1 MEWTVVTALVV
12 IVGLFFAVGKPIWGV
27 LKELQT
33 LRVQTDYQE
42 KTIDNDT
49 ETVKELVKLS
59 QSHENRLANVED
71 DYAEVR
77 AQTSELLKVTQS
89 HESRIT
95 GLEHDINHIKQEQE
109 K

>member
-33 LRVQTDYQE
+33 LRCETDHQE
-42 KTIDNDT
+42 KEIDSDI
-49 ETVKELVKLS
+49 ESIKELVKLS
-59 QSHENRLANVED
+59 QSHENRLADVEE
-71 DYAEVR
+71 DYAEIR
-77 AQTSELLKVTQS
+77 AQTSELLKVTLS

-95 GLEHDINHIKQEQE
+95 SLENKS

>member
-33 LRVQTDYQE
+33 LRCETDHQE
-42 KTIDNDT
+42 KEIDRDI
-49 ETVKELVKLS
+49 ESIKELVKLS
-59 QSHENRLANVED
+59 QSHENRLADVEE
-71 DYAEVR
+71 DYAEIR
-77 AQTSELLKVTQS
+77 AQTSELLKVTLS

-95 GLEHDINHIKQEQE
+95 SLENKS

>member
-12 IVGLFFAVGKPIWGV
+12 IVGLFFTVGKPIWGV

-33 LRVQTDYQE
+33 LRIKTDHQE
-42 KTIDNDT
+42 KEIDRDI
-49 ETVKELVKLS
+49 ESIKELVKLS
-59 QSHENRLANVED
+59 QSHENRLADVEE
-71 DYAEVR
+71 DYAEIR
-77 AQTSELLKVTQS
+77 AQTSELLKVTLS

-95 GLEHDINHIKQEQE
+95 SLENKS

>member
-33 LRVQTDYQE
+33 LRCETDNQE
-42 KTIDNDT
+42 KEIDRDI
-49 ETVKELVKLS
+49 ESIKELVKLS
-59 QSHENRLANVED
+59 QSHENRLADVEK
-71 DYAEVR
+71 DYAEIR
-77 AQTSELLKVTQS
+77 AQTSELLKVTLS

-95 GLEHDINHIKQEQE
+95 SLESKSKDKE
-109 K
+109 

>member
-33 LRVQTDYQE
+33 LRCETDHQGKE
-42 KTIDNDT
+42 IDRDI
-49 ETVKELVKLS
+49 ESIKELVKLS
-59 QSHENRLANVED
+59 QSHENRLADVED
-71 DYAEVR
+71 DYAEIR
-77 AQTSELLKVTQS
+77 AQTSELLKVTLS

-95 GLEHDINHIKQEQE
+95 SLENKS

>member
-12 IVGLFFAVGKPIWGV
+12 IVGLFFTVGKPIWGV

-33 LRVQTDYQE
+33 LKIETGHQE
-42 KTIDNDT
+42 KEIDRDL
-49 ETVKELVKLS
+49 ESIKELVKIS
-59 QSHENRLANVED
+59 QSHEARLQNVED

-77 AQTSELLKVTQS
+77 AQTSELLKVTLS
-89 HESRIT
+89 HEGRIT
-95 GLEHDINHIKQEQE
+95 SLENKS